1 MAINQVTLQARI
13 PFDLEIKNADD
24 EKRAFLGFTVSVRR
38 NYKPEGE
45 EYYPEDLLYCKA
57 FGATANF
64 INNYFGKGDNLIL
77 VGELRRDED
86 YEKDGEN
93 QKGQMYVHITPGG
106 VHFQNGNSGGE
117 GGNKSSGG
125 NKKSSGSKP
134 ASKSSSAGSKAAPGK
149 KLNPLAKK
157 KSII

>member
-45 EYYPEDLLYCKA
+45 EYYPEDLIYCKA
-57 FGATANF
+57 FGNTATF

-77 VGELRRDED
+77 QGELRRDED
-86 YEKDGEN
+86 YEKDGETH
-93 QKGQMYVHITPGG
+93 KGQMYVHITPGG
-106 VHFQNGNSGGE
+106 VHFQNGNGGGSKESSGRSS
-117 GGNKSSGG
+117 KSS
-125 NKKSSGSKP
+125 SKP
-134 ASKSSSAGSKAAPGK
+134 SGKSSSAGKAPGK